1 MEDVVTIETNALRT
15 VIDDMLRNCGRVEPG
30 QKVLIVAAYD
40 GLAGGHNIVDRETVD
55 LIFNGA
61 QRLRADP
68 AVLWLDMT
76 LYNRTQ
82 RVVPSILE
90 HAVAGSDIV
99 VACAQDLSWE
109 ENVEFRQLLRTH
121 KVPVIRNMTT
131 TLGMLSS
138 PWGQFP
144 YELVAQIRF
153 AIGSVMKA
161 GEKFHITHPNGT
173 DVAGEIALPLPGSS
187 FSSFTQRRSNDLYRP
202 FPEGVYVPMST
213 AAVDGQLVF
222 DSMMP
227 SAAYYMGV
235 PFRFNE
241 PVKVMIKDRYV
252 RKVEGGAEA
261 KALEAF
267 LAASSKEFGEE
278 VYNTSGFHG
287 GVHPYASLSPET
299 CASPL
304 YREFVEHHHISSVHF
319 HMAGNVQRKDIGH
332 RMQFT
337 AEVRGTDFRVGNVE
351 VLKRGKS
358 CALEDPEVLK
368 VASRYMHVPCV
379 RDLFAGAPYRAV
391 A

>member
-1 MEDVVTIETNALRT
+1 MEETLTIETNALRT
-15 VIDDMLRNCGRVEPG
+15 VIDDMLSNCGRVEAG

-76 LYNRTQ
+76 LDNRNE
-82 RVVPSILE
+82 RVVPSILK

-109 ENVEFRQLLRTH
+109 ENVEFRDLLRTH

-138 PWGQFP
+138 PWGQLP

-153 AIGSVMKA
+153 AIGSVMKV

-173 DVAGEIALPLPGSS
+173 DIAGEIALPLPGSS
-187 FSSFTQRRSNDLYRP
+187 FSSFTQRRRNDLYRP

-213 AAVDGQLVF
+213 ASVDGELVF

-235 PFRFNE
+235 PFRFKD
-241 PVKVMIKDRYV
+241 PVKVTIKDRYV

-261 KALEAF
+261 NALEAF
-267 LAASSKEFGEE
+267 LDASSKEFGDE
-278 VYNTSGFHG
+278 VYKASGFHG
-287 GVHPYASLSPET
+287 GVHPYASLSTET
-299 CASPL
+299 CPSPL

-379 RDLFAGAPYRAV
+379 RDLFAGAPYKAV